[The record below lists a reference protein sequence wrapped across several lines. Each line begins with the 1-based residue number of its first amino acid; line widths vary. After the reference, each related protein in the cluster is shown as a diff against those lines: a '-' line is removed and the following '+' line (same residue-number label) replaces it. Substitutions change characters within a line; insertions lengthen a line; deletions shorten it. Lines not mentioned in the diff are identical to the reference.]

1 MLAHN
6 GKPPKILI
14 VDDEQANVHA
24 LERILQRVTR
34 ADLRSTIDPRT
45 ATALYTEFK
54 PDLVLLDLQ
63 MPHLDGFGVLD
74 ALKSLIDADTYV
86 PIVMLDGEMGPE
98 TKQRVLSS
106 GAKDFLSKPFDAAEV
121 QLRVTNQLE
130 TRALQVECEGWRRNA
145 RARTRELGGAQ
156 LETVE
161 RLAMAIEYRE
171 DGTGEHTKRVGQWS
185 ALLAE
190 AMGLPEANIM
200 EIRLAAPLHDVGKIA
215 IPDRILLKPGKLGAE
230 EWTVMKAHTTIG
242 AKMVSGA
249 RNSLLLTAEAIALN
263 HHEKWDGSGYPRN
276 LQAEAIPLPARI
288 VAVADA
294 FDAMTHR
301 RPYREALPEHAAVA
315 ELRRCARSHFDPQC
329 VENFLRLVE
338 DPGTRSLLELS

>member
-1 MLAHN
+1 MALHN
-6 GKPPKILI
+6 SKLPRILI
-14 VDDEQANVHA
+14 VDDEEASVHA
-24 LERILQRVTR
+24 LERILRRVTS
-34 ADLRSTIDPRT
+34 ADLKTTTDPRT
-45 ATALYTEFK
+45 AAELYQQFR

-63 MPHLDGFGVLD
+63 MPDLDGFGVLE
-74 ALKSLIDADTYV
+74 ALKPLIPEDAYV
-86 PIVMLDGEMGPE
+86 PVVMLDGKVTASM
-98 TKQRVLSS
+98 KQRVLSS
-106 GAKDFLSKPFDAAEV
+106 GAKDFLGKPFDAAEV
-121 QLRVTNQLE
+121 QLRVGNLLE
-130 TRALQVECEGWRRNA
+130 ARALHVENEGWRRNA

-190 AMGLPEANIM
+190 ALGLPEANIM

-215 IPDRILLKPGKLGAE
+215 IPDRILLKPGKLDSD
-230 EWTVMKAHTTIG
+230 EWTVMKSHTTVG

-263 HHEKWDGSGYPRN
+263 HHEKWDGSGYPRS
-276 LQAEAIPLPARI
+276 LKAEAIPLPARI

-294 FDAMTHR
+294 FDAMTHP
-301 RPYREALPEHAAVA
+301 RPYREALPENEALA
-315 ELRRCARSHFDPQC
+315 ELWRCARTHFDPRC
-329 VENFLRLVE
+329 VESFLRLVA
-338 DPGTRSLLELS
+338 DPAVRSTVGVA